1 MAKEN
6 YLERTCRQCGKKFMG
21 FPRSF
26 YCPEC
31 QEIRKKEQK
40 QKYNDRKRAG
50 GVVPLGSVIKCEIC
64 GKPIVKTSG
73 RTRFC
78 TDCAA
83 KHLQRVDLYQS
94 KKWNSE
100 NREAFLQAKRDH
112 YKRKY
117 YSAENQIS
125 SYPGV
130 HYNRYN
136 RKWRATIFIGGKQ
149 HYINCWSE
157 SEAIETRK
165 KFEAIPEITE
175 NDVQRIREELRKS
188 RKTF

>member
-40 QKYNDRKRAG
+40 QKYNDSKRAG

-73 RTRFC
+73 RSRFC
-78 TDCAA
+78 PDCAA
-83 KHLQRVDLYQS
+83 KTPGRAGITLLTY
-94 KKWNSE
+94 KKV
-100 NREAFLQAKRDH
+100 AIKACVMID
-112 YKRKY
+112 
-117 YSAENQIS
+117 IS
-125 SYPGV
+125 VNG
-130 HYNRYN
+130 
-136 RKWRATIFIGGKQ
+136 
-149 HYINCWSE
+149 
-157 SEAIETRK
+157 
-165 KFEAIPEITE
+165 
-175 NDVQRIREELRKS
+175 
-188 RKTF
+188 

>member
-83 KHLQRVDLYQS
+83 KHLKEIELQQSTDWNNNNRETYIQS
-94 KKWNSE
+94 KKSE
-100 NREAFLQAKRDH
+100 YKRRYYTTDPQKSKYTGVRYDR
-112 YKRKY
+112 YKRK
-117 YSAENQIS
+117 
-125 SYPGV
+125 
-130 HYNRYN
+130 
-136 RKWRATIFIGGKQ
+136 WLATIYINGKQ
-149 HYINCWSE
+149 HYIACETEN
-157 SEAIETRK
+157 EAIETRK